1 MARQLMGREYE
12 VEFYVLLRQ
21 YGRELKVMKSNE
33 YHLKVSI
40 CAYFAHLTST
50 GRSAAGPERRNKR
63 SVILTFSPYSLI
75 RPRQLTTHFV
85 FALLR

>member
-50 GRSAAGPERRNKR
+50 GRRKHILFQGKTLQGKCTFQPDIVIPIVIKAATSHF
-63 SVILTFSPYSLI
+63 SV
-75 RPRQLTTHFV
+75 
-85 FALLR
+85 